1 MIKYMISVL
10 LLMSMKYRSRTEIV
24 YQILQIAKTEGDG
37 AARTKIMYKA
47 FLSYAQ
53 LREYLTVMT
62 DNDLLQFES
71 DTQRFKI
78 TEKGLRFM
86 SIYDQ
91 IGTVMEQQQQQ

>member
-1 MIKYMISVL
+1 
-10 LLMSMKYRSRTEIV
+10 MKYRSRTEIV
-24 YQILQIAKTEGDG
+24 HQILQVSKEEGNDG
-37 AARTKIMYKA
+37 AVKTKIMYKA

-71 DTQRFKI
+71 DTQRFRI

-86 SIYDQ
+86 DIYDR
-91 IGTVMEQQQQQ
+91 IGMVMEQQQQQ